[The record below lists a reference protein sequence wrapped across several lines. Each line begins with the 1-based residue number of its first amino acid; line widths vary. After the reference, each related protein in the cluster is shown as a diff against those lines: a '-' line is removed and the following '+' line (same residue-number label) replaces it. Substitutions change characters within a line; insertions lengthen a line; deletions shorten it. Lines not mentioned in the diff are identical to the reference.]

1 MQTEGR
7 RDLSNDR
14 VAGMHFPAFPASA
27 GASETSGSGEDN
39 LDCLVGCNLRKLR
52 TRHSLE
58 RLAKLSG
65 VSRAMLSQIERGD
78 SVPTITLLWKVARAL
93 EVPFAALMAEP
104 RIHGTAILRAAR
116 SKVLVSQ
123 DGTFASRALFSFE
136 GQRKVEFYEL
146 RLAPGGIENV
156 EPHSPGTLENLVVN
170 RGMVEIG
177 VEGKRHL
184 LTQVTRFCSGR
195 TSLTVIATPA
205 KSKR

>member
-1 MQTEGR
+1 
-7 RDLSNDR
+7 
-14 VAGMHFPAFPASA
+14 
-27 GASETSGSGEDN
+27 
-39 LDCLVGCNLRKLR
+39 
-52 TRHSLE
+52 
-58 RLAKLSG
+58 
-65 VSRAMLSQIERGD
+65 MLSQIERGD

-123 DGTFASRALFSFE
+123 DGTFASRALFPFE
-136 GQRKVEFYEL
+136 GERKVEFYEL

-156 EPHSPGTLENLVVN
+156 EPHSLGTLENLVVN

-184 LTQVTRFCSGR
+184 LDAGDAILFGADVAHSYRNPGEVET
-195 TSLTVIATPA
+195 LMYLVIVYVDP
-205 KSKR
+205 RR